1 MQSTLATAKEPQI
14 AMCQVTDAREYL
26 ILGRETAQQ
35 AKGYIAWSC
44 IPRGVPGLCEQCLT
58 SQKHRCPATE
68 LTLGSLSKSLRR
80 PLLRR
85 LWMRCPGKSTSR
97 SSPNFQLGSWSLAF
111 DIIYQQQNSMVVK

>member
-14 AMCQVTDAREYL
+14 AMCQMTDTLEYL

-68 LTLGSLSKSLRR
+68 LTLGSLSKFLVTCFRYNLSATEFNGGQVRK
-80 PLLRR
+80 R
-85 LWMRCPGKSTSR
+85 L
-97 SSPNFQLGSWSLAF
+97 
-111 DIIYQQQNSMVVK
+111 I